1 MVSDH
6 SGHAGHSMPM
16 PDHSDHGAVKM
27 CSMNMLWNS
36 QVEDVCVVFSSW
48 HITGPLTMVLSC
60 IVIIVISIF
69 YASLLHYTRNFDKR
83 IAINLFTE
91 SRTSAGA
98 ASRRESHAAGLL
110 PDAGRRQSLI
120 PTSQSGYAAI
130 ETGAGRMGLTRLNI
144 GLRVTRGALYA
155 LSVAI
160 SFWLMLVAMTYNT
173 YLFLSI
179 VIGAFIGHVMYEGDI
194 DVGSMVN
201 PSASKGLACH

>member
-1 MVSDH
+1 
-6 SGHAGHSMPM
+6 MP
-16 PDHSDHGAVKM
+16 PHVTKVTAE
-27 CSMNMLWNS
+27 S
-36 QVEDVCVVFSSW
+36 QPS
-48 HITGPLTMVLSC
+48 

-130 ETGAGRMGLTRLNI
+130 ETGAGRMGL
-144 GLRVTRGALYA
+144 
-155 LSVAI
+155 
-160 SFWLMLVAMTYNT
+160 
-173 YLFLSI
+173 
-179 VIGAFIGHVMYEGDI
+179 
-194 DVGSMVN
+194 
-201 PSASKGLACH
+201 